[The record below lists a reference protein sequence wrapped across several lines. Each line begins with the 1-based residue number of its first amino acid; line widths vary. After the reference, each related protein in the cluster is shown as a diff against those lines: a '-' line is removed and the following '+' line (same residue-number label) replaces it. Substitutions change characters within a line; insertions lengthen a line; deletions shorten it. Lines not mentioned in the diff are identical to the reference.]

1 MSNTSFIKPGTL
13 VKDNKTGAA
22 AIAHIYTAVRACRVL
37 GVSLHFSAAPVTSG
51 NLTIVLDANAGVG
64 YDIEIHSVNPSSPAI
79 TNLLWQPS
87 GELWLEPGDSLKVAF
102 ANADSRTYGSQIAVI
117 EMV

>member
-13 VKDNKTGAA
+13 VKDNATGAA
-22 AIAHIYTAVRACRVL
+22 AIAHTYTAVRACRVL
-37 GVSLHFSAAPVTSG
+37 SVSVHFSAAPATG
-51 NLTIVLDANAGVG
+51 ENLTIVLDANAGAV
-64 YDIEIHSVNPSSPAI
+64 YDIVLHTVDPSSPSI

-87 GELWLEPGDSLKVAF
+87 EELWLEPGDSLKVAF
-102 ANADSRTYGSQIAVI
+102 ANTDTRTYGSQVTVI